1 MSDPLFVL
9 EERSLGGR
17 REISF
22 HYEERRVALR
32 KILQRTGVAM
42 STADLHKAVTSW
54 FGTSYNVKTTR
65 LDLEALVAAKF
76 LERSKGKGENYKSSF
91 WALGRGSFD
100 LALSPSDSMT
110 LTAIFQHADRFGFR
124 IESDQ
129 LTKLR
134 DYAASEVWARS
145 TRNLIAEGRITSG
158 TRFTVL
164 KPGVYN
170 PDHLTTIQNAMSR
183 DIPVD
188 VVYRP
193 RDSGGAETCLYRLKP
208 LALSYQDSNIYLS
221 AFIATETWP
230 EGQEPPAGA
239 PRGKFSSNGRG
250 QTCVLML
257 HRMVD
262 VQTHWEEI
270 PDPPG
275 YDVHSIEVQKDLM
288 TIHGKGAIDLELRLS
303 DNLQNRLSEN
313 HLTDD
318 QVLVKDAQGWALKCK
333 VHDSQGLRLFLMS
346 NAADIQVLAP
356 AHLREHIRSV
366 LNEAVE
372 KYRDF

>member
-76 LERSKGKGENYKSSF
+76 LERSKGKGEDYKSSF

-134 DYAASEVWARS
+134 EYAASEVWARS

-183 DIPVD
+183 DIPLD
-188 VVYRP
+188 VLYRP

-239 PRGKFSSNGRG
+239 PRGKYSSNGLG

-270 PDPPG
+270 ADPPG

-288 TIHGKGAIDLELRLS
+288 TIYGKGAIDLELRLS

-318 QVLVKDAQGWALKCK
+318 QVLVKDALGWALKCK
-333 VHDSQGLRLFLMS
+333 VHNSQGLRLFLMS